1 MPSESALSLPTLP
14 VRRAGALTFG
24 ALFALESL
32 VRSINSTVVSLQAY
46 DLLQVT
52 REVSQLSTA
61 VSFVVLLG
69 TLYLPVLISRL
80 PRRWAYTCGV
90 VALMLASLAFSTYS
104 LAGQFTGMVLR
115 NAGAALLNIVLSLY
129 IMDHV
134 RRADLTRIEPA
145 RMALSTVSWMTGPA
159 LGVYLYET
167 YGHAAPQLIC
177 IASGLLLIALF
188 WFLRLSDH
196 AIIRPGPGRPHNPL
210 KNVARF
216 LAQPRLRLAWLIAF
230 GRSAYWTTFFIYAPI
245 LMVQGGLGKQMGGWL
260 VSLSQAMLVS
270 AYFSGSLARRFGVRR
285 IIALSFLV
293 SCLAAV
299 FAGMAG
305 KELPYLAAAMLLLG
319 SLAASALDGVGGI
332 PFLRAV
338 RGHER
343 PQMTAVYRSYID
355 FSELIPS
362 FLFAIA
368 LAFFEI
374 GSVFIILAGLQAIA
388 GLVSWRYLPRSL

>member
-1 MPSESALSLPTLP
+1 
-14 VRRAGALTFG
+14 
-24 ALFALESL
+24 
-32 VRSINSTVVSLQAY
+32 
-46 DLLQVT
+46 
-52 REVSQLSTA
+52 
-61 VSFVVLLG
+61 
-69 TLYLPVLISRL
+69 
-80 PRRWAYTCGV
+80 
-90 VALMLASLAFSTYS
+90 
-104 LAGQFTGMVLR
+104 
-115 NAGAALLNIVLSLY
+115 
-129 IMDHV
+129 
-134 RRADLTRIEPA
+134 
-145 RMALSTVSWMTGPA
+145 
-159 LGVYLYET
+159 
-167 YGHAAPQLIC
+167 
-177 IASGLLLIALF
+177 
-188 WFLRLSDH
+188 
-196 AIIRPGPGRPHNPL
+196 
-210 KNVARF
+210 
-216 LAQPRLRLAWLIAF
+216 
-230 GRSAYWTTFFIYAPI
+230 
-245 LMVQGGLGKQMGGWL
+245 MVQGGLGKQMGGWL

-293 SCLAAV
+293 SSLAAV

-338 RGHER
+338 RSHER
-343 PQMTAVYRSYID
+343 PQMTAVYRTYID